1 MARFHTV
8 PRCPLTVQF
17 WLLGLDARQG
27 DLGRRGFVRTPAPR
41 GSSVHTLG
49 PLALHSAGLTL
60 DLAGGQRPGREQL
73 RCERRLRLFT
83 LGGAFLPARE
93 GLALCRPFLLEHE
106 AWVTRTHG
114 PEHRARQLR
123 GHRLP
128 PPVRRNVPT
137 WEAYLGAG
145 EALDA
150 HLWTV
155 ERAHSAGVLR
165 LPA

>member
-60 DLAGGQRPGREQL
+60 DLAGRQL
-73 RCERRLRLFT
+73 RFERRRRLFT
-83 LGGAFLPARE
+83 LGGAFLPAAE

-106 AWVTRTHG
+106 AWVIRTHG

-128 PPVRRNVPT
+128 PPVRRNVPV

-155 ERAHSAGVLR
+155 DRARSGGVLQ
-165 LPA
+165 LSA

>member
-8 PRCPLTVQF
+8 TRCPLTVQF
-17 WLLGLDARQG
+17 WLLGLDVRGG
-27 DLGRRGFVRTPAPR
+27 DLGRRGFVRTPAPQ
-41 GSSVHTLG
+41 GSSVHTFG

-60 DLAGGQRPGREQL
+60 DLAGGPL
-73 RCERRLRLFT
+73 RFERRVRRFT
-83 LGGAFLPARE
+83 LGGAPLPASQ
-93 GLALCRPFLLEHE
+93 GLDLCRPFLLEHE

-114 PEHRARQLR
+114 PGHRAQQLR

-128 PPVRRNVPT
+128 PPVRRNVSV
-137 WEAYLGAG
+137 WQGYLGAG

-155 ERAHSAGVLR
+155 DWARSSAAPR
-165 LPA
+165 PAI